1 MKKIDFD
8 LIPTPSYIVDER
20 LLENNLK
27 LLKSVIDR
35 TGCKILLAQKSCVI
49 ILYNLSLIHI

>member
-35 TGCKILLAQKSCVI
+35 TGCKILLAQKFSVI
-49 ILYNLSLIHI
+49 IL